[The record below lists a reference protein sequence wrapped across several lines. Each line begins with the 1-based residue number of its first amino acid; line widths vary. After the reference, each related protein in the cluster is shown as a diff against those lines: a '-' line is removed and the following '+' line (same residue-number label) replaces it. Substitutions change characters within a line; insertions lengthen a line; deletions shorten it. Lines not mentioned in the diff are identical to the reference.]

1 MIKKLK
7 PRGKN
12 TLVVEIQG
20 LSNHGLWIFVKD
32 REFFIPFTKYPWFK
46 QATIDQIY
54 NFECF
59 HGKHLHWPALD
70 VDVEIDALDNPD
82 AYPLI
87 YKK

>member
-1 MIKKLK
+1 MTKKLK

-20 LSNHGLWIFVKD
+20 LSNHGIWIFIKD
-32 REFFIPFTKYPWFK
+32 REFLIPFTRYPWFK
-46 QATIDQIY
+46 TATIDQIY
-54 NFECF
+54 NFECL
-59 HGKHLHWPALD
+59 HGKHLHWPTLD
-70 VDVEIDALDNPD
+70 VDVEIDALENPD